1 MVHMYWTMTP
11 LTLQHQSEKNVFK
24 SWRQKSGFLLENKV
38 SKRKAEFNPV
48 TWGLHT
54 AACAS
59 PTPFIAWKSHPP
71 LLLPRWAECT
81 DLVHEEPEPLCSFA
95 MVLQLADAQ
104 KNGDGT

>member
-1 MVHMYWTMTP
+1 M
-11 LTLQHQSEKNVFK
+11 KA
-24 SWRQKSGFLLENKV
+24 KSGFLLENKV
-38 SKRKAEFNPV
+38 SEKKAELTTV

-81 DLVHEEPEPLCSFA
+81 DLDEEPEPLCSFA